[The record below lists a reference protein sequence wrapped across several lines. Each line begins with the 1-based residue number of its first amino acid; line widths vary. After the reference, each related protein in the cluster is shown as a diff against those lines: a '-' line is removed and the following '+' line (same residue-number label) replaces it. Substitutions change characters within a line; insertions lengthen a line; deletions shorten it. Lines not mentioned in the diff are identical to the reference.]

1 MKALSFRS
9 FGSPDVLE
17 LVDKPVP
24 QPGAGEALV
33 EIHASAI
40 NPSDVRI
47 LSGLFEPSLPRT
59 PGRDYAGVVVSEG
72 AWHGKAVWG
81 TGADFGISRD
91 GAHAEYAVVPESWLS
106 EKPSRLT
113 MEQAASVGV
122 PYIAAWSALVTA
134 MALQA
139 GETILVTGALGAV
152 GRAATQIAH
161 LRGAKVIGADITD
174 RPSEANMFINSRDVD
189 LADAVRKLT
198 DGKGVDAVLDTVG
211 GPVFEPG
218 LKSLALG
225 GRQAVITS
233 VGSRRVEFDL
243 IDFYHNR
250 LRLIG
255 VDTAKLSGEEIAGIM
270 NGLRDGFEA
279 GVLMPSDIRPWPLG
293 VGRQAYQA
301 VAAGGLSAK
310 QVLSPRA

>member
-1 MKALSFRS
+1 MKALCFRS

-17 LVDKPVP
+17 LIDKPVP
-24 QPGAGEALV
+24 QPATGEVLV

-40 NPSDVRI
+40 NPSDVKI

-59 PGRDYAGVVVSEG
+59 PGRDYAGVVISEG

-113 MEQAASVGV
+113 MEQAATVGV

-161 LRGAKVIGADITD
+161 LRGARVIGADITD
-174 RPSEANMFINSRDVD
+174 RPSEADMYINSRNVD
-189 LADAVRKLT
+189 LPDAVRKLT
-198 DGKGVDAVLDTVG
+198 GGKGVNAALDTVG
-211 GPVFEPG
+211 GPVFEPA
-218 LKSLALG
+218 LKSLALD
-225 GRQAVITS
+225 GRQASITS

-243 IDFYHNR
+243 VDFYHNR
-250 LRLIG
+250 QRLIG

-270 NGLRDGFEA
+270 NGLREGFEA
-279 GVLMPSDIRPWPLG
+279 GILTSSDTRFWPLSEG
-293 VGRQAYQA
+293 AQGYQA

-310 QVLSPRA
+310 QVLTPRA